1 MNEMS
6 WLLGLGMG
14 ILLGTILS
22 ALVFRAR
29 KAQALAEAA
38 AQSRVEVA
46 SLTERL
52 NSKDRDLQELGDQHS
67 HSQGEIETL
76 RNQLSEALSL
86 KAAAQEKAL
95 RVPDLEQQIERK
107 EAERD
112 DLLNQISQ
120 LRSTNRE
127 LETYLETER
136 LSLQDKLGLL
146 QDATHRLGDAFKAL
160 SADALKENNQ
170 AFLELA
176 KGTLGTFQV
185 AAKGD
190 LEARQKAVETLVVP
204 IKETLTRYEEQ
215 IKSLEKVR
223 GEHYG
228 SLSEQVRQL
237 LDSEQRLQRETANL
251 VNALRTPSVRGRWGE
266 FTLRR
271 VVELAGMMEYCDFY
285 EQESLKSETGKL
297 RPDLIVRLPGRRT
310 IVVDSKA
317 PLQAYLEALDALD
330 EETRR
335 LRLQAH
341 ARQIRV
347 HLQSLSSKSYWEQM
361 ELTPDFVVMF
371 IPGEPFYT
379 AAVEQDP
386 KIFED
391 GILQKVILATPVS
404 LIPLMLT
411 IAYGWKQERLQE
423 NAQKISELGKS
434 LYDRLCT
441 LASHFNELG
450 SSLGRSVEAYNKA
463 IGSLENRVLVAA
475 RRFKELG
482 VTAQGELAESTPLEV
497 GPRKL
502 LPIEEE

>member
-14 ILLGTILS
+14 ILLGAILS
-22 ALVFRAR
+22 GLVFRAR

-52 NSKDRDLQELGDQHS
+52 NSKDRDLQELEQQHS
-67 HSQGEIETL
+67 QSQLEMGTL
-76 RNQLSEALSL
+76 RNQLNEEISL

-95 RVPDLEQQIERK
+95 RIPDLELQIQRR
-107 EAERD
+107 EADRN
-112 DLLNQISQ
+112 DLLNHISE
-120 LRSTNRE
+120 LRSNNKESETL
-127 LETYLETER
+127 LEVER
-136 LSLQDKLGLL
+136 QSLQEKLELL
-146 QDATHRLGDAFKAL
+146 QEATDSLSNAFKAL
-160 SADALKENNQ
+160 SAEALKENNQ

-176 KGTLGTFQV
+176 KATLRTFQV
-185 AAKGD
+185 EAKGD
-190 LEARQKAVETLVVP
+190 LEARKKAVETLVAP
-204 IKETLTRYEEQ
+204 IKETLIRYEEQ

-228 SLSEQVRQL
+228 SLSEQVHQL

-271 VVELAGMMEYCDFY
+271 VVELAGMVEYCDFY
-285 EQESLKSETGKL
+285 EQESLNSEAGKL
-297 RPDLIVRLPGRRT
+297 RPDLIVRLPGGRT

-317 PLQAYLEALDALD
+317 PLQAYLEALDAAD
-330 EETRR
+330 EDTRR

-347 HLQSLSSKSYWEQM
+347 HLQSLASKSYWEQM
-361 ELTPDFVVMF
+361 ELAPDFVVMF

-441 LASHFNELG
+441 LAGHFNELG
-450 SSLGRSVEAYNKA
+450 TSLGRSVEAYNKA
-463 IGSLENRVLVAA
+463 VGSLENRVLVAA
-475 RRFKELG
+475 RRFRDWG
-482 VTAQGELAESTPLEV
+482 VSTQGELTESSPLEV
-497 GPRKL
+497 EPRKL
-502 LPIEEE
+502 LSAEEE

>member
-1 MNEMS
+1 MIEMS
-6 WLLGLGMG
+6 WLLGLGIG
-14 ILLGTILS
+14 ILLGAILS
-22 ALVFRAR
+22 GLVFRAR

-52 NSKDRDLQELGDQHS
+52 NSKERDLQELEQQHS
-67 HSQGEIETL
+67 QSQREIETL
-76 RNQLSEALSL
+76 RNQLNEEISL

-95 RVPDLEQQIERK
+95 RIPDLELQIQRREVDRN
-107 EAERD
+107 
-112 DLLNQISQ
+112 DLLNHISE
-120 LRSTNRE
+120 LRSSNRE
-127 LETYLETER
+127 SETLLEVGRQSMQEKLE
-136 LSLQDKLGLL
+136 LL
-146 QDATHRLGDAFKAL
+146 QEATDSLSTAFKAL
-160 SADALKENNQ
+160 SAEALKENNQ
-170 AFLELA
+170 TFLELA
-176 KGTLGTFQV
+176 KATLETFQV
-185 AAKGD
+185 EAKGD
-190 LEARQKAVETLVVP
+190 LEARQRAVETLVAP

-215 IKSLEKVR
+215 IKSFEKVR

-271 VVELAGMMEYCDFY
+271 VVELAGMMEHCDFY
-285 EQESLKSETGKL
+285 EQESLKTEAGKL
-297 RPDLIVRLPGRRT
+297 RPDLIVRLPGGRT
-310 IVVDSKA
+310 IVIDSKA
-317 PLQAYLEALDALD
+317 PLQAYLEALDASD
-330 EETRR
+330 EDSRR

-361 ELTPDFVVMF
+361 ELAPDFVVMF

-379 AAVEQDP
+379 TALEQDP

-391 GILQKVILATPVS
+391 GIQQKVILATPVS

-441 LASHFNELG
+441 LAGHFNELG
-450 SSLGRSVEAYNKA
+450 TSLGRSVEAYNKA
-463 IGSLENRVLVAA
+463 VGSLENRVLVAA
-475 RRFKELG
+475 RRFRDWG
-482 VTAQGELAESTPLEV
+482 VSTQGELTESSPLDVE
-497 GPRKL
+497 PRKL
-502 LPIEEE
+502 PSVEEE